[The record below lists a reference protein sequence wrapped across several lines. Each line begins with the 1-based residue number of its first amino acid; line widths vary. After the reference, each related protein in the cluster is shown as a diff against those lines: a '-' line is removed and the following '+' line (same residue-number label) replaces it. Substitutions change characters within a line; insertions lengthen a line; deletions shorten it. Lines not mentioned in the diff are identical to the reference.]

1 MSSLKS
7 NDTSYDINILT
18 GIAIAGIIMKVF
30 LYQTTSETGDVG
42 PANSSIWGY
51 GVIFISLLGILY
63 VTFSLASKSEMES
76 GVVEFMKAIYNSS
89 FPVLF
94 FMGLIIWLIVM
105 NISYQSRIN
114 KGQVSN
120 DYYKFGFIST
130 FLIALQ
136 LLIIL
141 KYVRDKMGMSQN
153 ASSSGSSNMLSNM
166 FNQLSL
172 QMASIGYAVGTI
184 NYAIVAIM
192 QIILEYFSTD
202 G

>member
-18 GIAIAGIIMKVF
+18 GIAIAGIMMKVF
-30 LYQTTSETGDVG
+30 LYQNTSETGDVG

-94 FMGLIIWLIVM
+94 FMGLIIWLIAM

-141 KYVRDKMGMSQN
+141 KFVRDKM
-153 ASSSGSSNMLSNM
+153 SSIQSTPTTPSTPLSNV
-166 FNQLSL
+166 FNAFAS

-184 NYAIVAIM
+184 NYAIAAIM

>member
-7 NDTSYDINILT
+7 NDTNYDINILT
-18 GIAIAGIIMKVF
+18 GIAISGIIIKVF
-30 LYQTTSETGDVG
+30 FYQNTSEYGDVG
-42 PANSSIWGY
+42 PANSYIWGY
-51 GVIFISLLGILY
+51 GITLLSLIGILY
-63 VTFSLASKSEMES
+63 VTFSLASKSAIQS
-76 GVVEFMKAIYNSS
+76 GIIEFMKAIYKSS

-94 FMGLIIWLIVM
+94 LIGIIIWLIVM

-130 FLIALQ
+130 FLIVLQ

-141 KYVRDKMGMSQN
+141 KFVRDKMGISQN
-153 ASSSGSSNMLSNM
+153 ISSNSRNIIANI

-172 QMASIGYAVGTI
+172 QMTYIGYAVGTI
-184 NYAIVAIM
+184 NYVIVIIM

>member
-7 NDTSYDINILT
+7 NDTGYDVNILT
-18 GIAIAGIIMKVF
+18 GIACAGIAIKMF
-30 LYQTTSETGDVG
+30 FYQNTSQTGDFG
-42 PANSSIWGY
+42 PANSAIWGY
-51 GVIFISLLGILY
+51 GVILIALLGILY
-63 VTFSLASKSEMES
+63 VTFSLATKSELQS
-76 GVVEFMKAIYNSS
+76 GAFEFIKVIFKNS

-94 FMGLIIWLIVM
+94 LMALISWLIAM
-105 NISYQSRIN
+105 NISYYSRIN

-120 DYYKFGFIST
+120 DYYKFGFISS
-130 FLIALQ
+130 F
-136 LLIIL
+136 LIIL
-141 KYVRDKMGMSQN
+141 QVIIILKFVRDKMGLSQTTTEN
-153 ASSSGSSNMLSNM
+153 NPLSNV

>member
-7 NDTSYDINILT
+7 NDTGYDINILT
-18 GIAIAGIIMKVF
+18 GIAIAGIMMKVF
-30 LYQTTSETGDVG
+30 LYQNTSQTGDVG

-51 GVIFISLLGILY
+51 GVILISLLGILY
-63 VTFSLASKSEMES
+63 VTFSLATKSEMQS
-76 GVVEFMKAIYNSS
+76 GIVDFMKAIYNSS

-94 FMGLIIWLIVM
+94 FMGLIIWLITM
-105 NISYQSRIN
+105 NVSYQSRIN

-141 KYVRDKMGMSQN
+141 KFVRDKMGTTQN
-153 ASSSGSSNMLSNM
+153 TSSGNTTPMANI

>member
-7 NDTSYDINILT
+7 NDTGYDINILT
-18 GIAIAGIIMKVF
+18 GIAIAGIIMKVS
-30 LYQTTSETGDVG
+30 LYQNTSQTGDVG

-51 GVIFISLLGILY
+51 GVILISLLGILY
-63 VTFSLASKSEMES
+63 VTFSLASKSEMQTGIS
-76 GVVEFMKAIYNSS
+76 GFIKTIYNSS

-94 FMGLIIWLIVM
+94 FMGLIIWLITM

-114 KGQVSN
+114 KGHVSN

-141 KYVRDKMGMSQN
+141 KFVRDKMGASQTTSP
-153 ASSSGSSNMLSNM
+153 SSSSNILSNM

>member
-7 NDTSYDINILT
+7 NDTGYDVNILT
-18 GIAIAGIIMKVF
+18 GIAVVGILLKLF
-30 LYQTTSETGDVG
+30 LNQNTSQTGDVG

-51 GVIFISLLGILY
+51 GVVLIALFGILY
-63 VTFSLASKSEMES
+63 VTFSLATKDEMQS
-76 GVVEFMKAIYNSS
+76 GVFDFLKITMKSS

-94 FMGLIIWLIVM
+94 LMGSITWLITM
-105 NISYQSRIN
+105 NISYRERIN
-114 KGQVSN
+114 KGHVSN
-120 DYYKFGFIST
+120 DYYKFGYIST
-130 FLIALQ
+130 ALITLQ
-136 LLIIL
+136 IIIIL
-141 KYVRDKMGMSQN
+141 KYVQDKLKFKTVTTTSTTP
-153 ASSSGSSNMLSNM
+153 LSNVLNA
-166 FNQLSL
+166 FAA

>member
-1 MSSLKS
+1 MNSLKS
-7 NDTSYDINILT
+7 NDTGYDINILT
-18 GIAIAGIIMKVF
+18 GIAIAGIMMKMF
-30 LYQTTSETGDVG
+30 LYQNTSQTGEIG

-51 GVIFISLLGILY
+51 GVILISLLGILY
-63 VTFSLASKSEMES
+63 VTFSLATKREMQS
-76 GVVEFMKAIYNSS
+76 GTVDFMKAIYNSS

-94 FMGLIIWLIVM
+94 FMGLIIWLITM
-105 NISYQSRIN
+105 NVSYQSRIN

-141 KYVRDKMGMSQN
+141 KFVRDKMRVTQN
-153 ASSSGSSNMLSNM
+153 TSLSISNNILSNM

-172 QMASIGYAVGTI
+172 QMASIGYALGTI